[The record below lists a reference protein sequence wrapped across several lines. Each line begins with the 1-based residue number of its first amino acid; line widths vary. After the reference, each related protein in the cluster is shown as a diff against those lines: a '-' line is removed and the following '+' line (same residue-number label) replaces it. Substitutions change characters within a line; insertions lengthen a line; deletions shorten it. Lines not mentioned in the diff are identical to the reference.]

1 MAHQKRRIVLAACG
15 CFSPITNLHLR
26 LFGEGFVR
34 TCPSIRFVSATE
46 LARDFLQ
53 RSRNIAVVGGIVSPT
68 HDAYGKK
75 VFILTFIKFS
85 WPHNFLNP
93 CIT

>member
-1 MAHQKRRIVLAACG
+1 MDQQKKRVVLAACG

-26 LFGEGFVR
+26 LFGNCFVIDAWYICYS
-34 TCPSIRFVSATE
+34 TCEIE

-53 RSRNIAVVGGIVSPT
+53 RTRNIAVVGGILSPT

-75 VFILTFIKFS
+75 VYCNVTGY
-85 WPHNFLNP
+85 
-93 CIT
+93 

>member
-1 MAHQKRRIVLAACG
+1 MAQQKKRIVLAACG

-26 LFGEGFVR
+26 LFGNCFVID
-34 TCPSIRFVSATE
+34 TYLVHMLLLYTYETE

-53 RSRNIAVVGGIVSPT
+53 RTRDVTVVGGILSPT

-75 VFILTFIKFS
+75 VYCNVTS
-85 WPHNFLNP
+85 Y
-93 CIT
+93 